1 MDKILCCI
9 ARKSCVVRRSMQ
21 EFSRSWSGILLL
33 SLYEQIPPF
42 SSYGRNPQRGLRAAP
57 FFDTPSPL
65 RGEGWD
71 GGGALLLPSPL
82 RRRLGWGW
90 RFTPS
95 FPLEEK
101 VGVALYSFPLDGG
114 RLGWGCPKCRGPQL
128 HVPGQPFA
136 ALIGLGRPV

>member
-82 RRRLGWGW
+82 RRRLGW

-95 FPLEEK
+95 PLMGE
-101 VGVALYSFPLDGG
+101 GWDGG
-114 RLGWGCPKCRGPQL
+114 AQSAEAHSCMCRGNRLP
-128 HVPGQPFA
+128 
-136 ALIGLGRPV
+136 R